1 MRGTASLIAAAI
13 LALVAGCGGSDD
25 RGAAAGEPR
34 EGAPAPGAGEY
45 GPPRDLSQ
53 IDVCALL
60 PSAEIPARFGA
71 VTEGPSLTRDP
82 NGWPT
87 CTYVLAPNTGLVIG
101 LIEAYMYDMNRSA
114 WDPKR
119 IQTVD
124 GVGEKA
130 FLVGLEPPS
139 DPYLV
144 AAKGDIA
151 VKVSTRNL
159 ELAREAAKKVLA
171 GL

>member
-1 MRGTASLIAAAI
+1 MRGTPSFIAAAI
-13 LALVAGCGGSDD
+13 LGLVAACGGSES
-25 RGAAAGEPR
+25 RGAVAGESR
-34 EGAPAPGAGEY
+34 EGAPAAGAGD
-45 GPPRDLSQ
+45 PPRDLGQ
-53 IDVCALL
+53 IDACALL

-87 CTYVLAPNTGLVIG
+87 CTYVLAPNTGLVIE
-101 LIEAYMYDMNRSA
+101 LIEAYMYDMNRTA

-119 IQTVD
+119 IQVVD

-159 ELAREAAKKVLA
+159 ELAREAAQKVLA
-171 GL
+171 KL